1 MHVHTEV
8 RRHTVSVFVGD
19 ESGMIQRVSGVFAR
33 RGYNI
38 ESLAVGLNKDKALFT
53 IVVSGSAR
61 VLAQVMKQ
69 LYKLVNVRK
78 VEDLSTASRV
88 ERELMLLKLFV
99 LDLVQIFR
107 ARIIDVAED
116 SLTIEVTGDPGK
128 MVAFQRTMR
137 KFGIKELARTGK
149 IALKREKDWAPTVPQ
164 VALKAVRTEKDQASV
179 EQEEEESAQAVE
191 EEIELGKASDMPD
204 MDIPTI
210 KEPLSQQTHDFHPV
224 VGAGPYPDGDVYAVE
239 REQDGP
245 WYHQIL
251 DPLWEDPSEEQ
262 PAGYIPHMLSLLV
275 NDIAGV
281 LNRVTGVFARRG
293 YNIQSLA
300 VGPAETPGISR
311 ITMVVPGTDESI
323 RKLLKQL
330 EKLIDVQKVI
340 DITHVP
346 YTNRELMLIKVAA
359 GAAVRRDVLDIAG
372 VFRAR
377 AVDISKRTLT
387 LEDVVADYSK
397 GISRTTGDLEKM
409 IAMQQQLSPFGI
421 LEVARTGRV
430 ALVRDSGVD
439 TKYLGQ
445 LQPRNQELP
454 ERLGQPACVGLLLCY
469 HGAQPLSSGGQ
480 QRLGLAREVW
490 QCGKGLGRRG
500 GRMTCQKPASGDL
513 CFSFLRSWR
522 LTAAGAF
529 GCCLR

>member
-1 MHVHTEV
+1 
-8 RRHTVSVFVGD
+8 
-19 ESGMIQRVSGVFAR
+19 MIQRVSGVFAR

-78 VEDLSTASRV
+78 
-88 ERELMLLKLFV
+88 V

-164 VALKAVRTEKDQASV
+164 VALKAGRTEKDQASV
-179 EQEEEESAQAVE
+179 EQEEEEAAQAVE
-191 EEIELGKASDMPD
+191 EEIESGEASDMPD
-204 MDIPTI
+204 MDIPSV

-224 VGAGPYPDGDVYAVE
+224 VGAGPYPEGDVYAVE
-239 REQDGP
+239 AEQDGP

-323 RKLLKQL
+323 GKLLKQL
-330 EKLIDVQKVI
+330 DKLIDVQKVI

-387 LEDVVADYSK
+387 LE
-397 GISRTTGDLEKM
+397 TTGDLEKM

-445 LQPRNQELP
+445 LQPRNQE
-454 ERLGQPACVGLLLCY
+454 
-469 HGAQPLSSGGQ
+469 
-480 QRLGLAREVW
+480 
-490 QCGKGLGRRG
+490 
-500 GRMTCQKPASGDL
+500 
-513 CFSFLRSWR
+513 
-522 LTAAGAF
+522 
-529 GCCLR
+529 